1 MAVLTQDVLLFLGHG
16 QLGGEGTLADTGRIG
31 LHDADGEVQL
41 VARDAGAD
49 GGVGRHGV
57 GGGGVGINAEVDV
70 AQGAQL
76 GFEHDLLAGFVS
88 LGQVLADIADI
99 GGKQLGVLLAP
110 GPHFLNADGL
120 LAVDGNHGQVLGI
133 DDGLEALLDAC
144 VHVDQVA
151 HAQGLLHV
159 FIAVAVGDA
168 ALGGAKLGA
177 GLGQALLLQAILCH
191 MEGHSDGGAVG
202 DLQVLRADL
211 NALFGQCGDLFL
223 EMLRV
228 DDHAAAHDA
237 DNVRAQ
243 DAGGDQVQ
251 DELAALVLN
260 GVAGVV
266 AALIAGNNVII
277 LAEQVDHAAFALV
290 APVDTGDGSKHTFLP
305 LS

>member
-1 MAVLTQDVLLFLGHG
+1 
-16 QLGGEGTLADTGRIG
+16 
-31 LHDADGEVQL
+31 
-41 VARDAGAD
+41 
-49 GGVGRHGV
+49 
-57 GGGGVGINAEVDV
+57 
-70 AQGAQL
+70 
-76 GFEHDLLAGFVS
+76 
-88 LGQVLADIADI
+88 
-99 GGKQLGVLLAP
+99 
-110 GPHFLNADGL
+110 
-120 LAVDGNHGQVLGI
+120 
-133 DDGLEALLDAC
+133 
-144 VHVDQVA
+144 
-151 HAQGLLHV
+151 
-159 FIAVAVGDA
+159 
-168 ALGGAKLGA
+168 
-177 GLGQALLLQAILCH
+177 

-277 LAEQVDHAAFALV
+277 LTEQVDHAAFALV